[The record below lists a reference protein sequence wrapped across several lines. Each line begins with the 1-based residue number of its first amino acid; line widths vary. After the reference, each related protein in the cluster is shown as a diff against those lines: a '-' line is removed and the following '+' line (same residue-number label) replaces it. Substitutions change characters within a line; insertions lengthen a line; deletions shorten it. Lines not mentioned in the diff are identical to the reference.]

1 VSNPAEPEPQSPDLA
16 DLLARVAEGD
26 SAAAGSFYDRIAPRL
41 YRRLRQRY
49 TYLADE
55 DVEDLLHDAFVL
67 VLRNGGELLRRAL
80 GVGERRTLPQREAE
94 QYVWNLACGLVSNRR
109 RTLATRKLVPLSDW
123 QETEGQQDGAE
134 RALVDR
140 DALARL
146 DACLRGGG
154 ARVYLYFKLRHDDGL
169 SPEEI
174 AQATGWSRKAT
185 YKLRQRLNE
194 VVAQCAEKL
203 GLRSRLG

>member
-1 VSNPAEPEPQSPDLA
+1 MSNPAEQELDVA
-16 DLLARVAEGD
+16 ELLARVAEGD

-49 TYLADE
+49 SYLVEE

-80 GVGERRTLPQREAE
+80 GAGERRTLPQREAE

-109 RTLATRKLVPLSDW
+109 RTLATRKLVPLADW
-123 QETEGQQDGAE
+123 QETEGQDGAE
-134 RALVDR
+134 RTLVDR

-146 DACLRGGG
+146 EACLRGGG